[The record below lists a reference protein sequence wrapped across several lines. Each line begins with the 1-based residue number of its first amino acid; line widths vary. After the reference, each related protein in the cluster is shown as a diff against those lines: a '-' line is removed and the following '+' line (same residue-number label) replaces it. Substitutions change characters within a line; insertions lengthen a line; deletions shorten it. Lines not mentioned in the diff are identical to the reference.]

1 MPLHS
6 ERLVIPN
13 QKAREQFPS
22 RLEFAQAAKLHNG
35 VNTLTKKPPL
45 LFIEHNYWGATRA
58 QAKFVGLRISSFG
71 TIKW

>member
-1 MPLHS
+1 MPPHS

-22 RLEFAQAAKLHNG
+22 RLEFAQPPKLHNG

-45 LFIEHNYWGATRA
+45 PLIEHNKWGNESTA
-58 QAKFVGLRISSFG
+58 QIVAPPDKLF
-71 TIKW
+71 